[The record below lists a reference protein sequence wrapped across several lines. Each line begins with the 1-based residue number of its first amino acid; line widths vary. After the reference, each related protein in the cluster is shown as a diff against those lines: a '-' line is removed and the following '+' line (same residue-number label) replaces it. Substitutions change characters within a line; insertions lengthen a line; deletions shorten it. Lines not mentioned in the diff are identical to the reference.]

1 MWNNHMAS
9 PAPSP
14 APESSPPNAQ
24 LIALRALS
32 LPHRLAE
39 CLRASEPA
47 AKVAC
52 VHALQADWLAGAL
65 DPTVGAERVPI
76 NRPGHPDK
84 PALIPPQNVPRRRA
98 DTLPGRAAL
107 IHALAHFEFNA
118 INLALDA
125 AHRFAGMP
133 PAYYADWLRVADEEA
148 THFDLLNTHL
158 ASLGYAYGDFPAHN
172 GLWDMALKTAHDPLV
187 RMALVP
193 RVLEARG
200 LDATPLIADKLRAAN
215 DLRMVEVLAVIER
228 DEIGHVAIGS
238 RWFGWLC
245 AARGLAPEST
255 FRQLLVEYDAPP
267 LKPPFNLAARRAAGF
282 SEPELDWLSGL

>member
-1 MWNNHMAS
+1 MGG
-9 PAPSP
+9 PAL
-14 APESSPPNAQ
+14 A
-24 LIALRALS
+24 S
-32 LPHRLAE
+32 LPGRLAD

-47 AKVAC
+47 AKIAC
-52 VHALQADWLAGAL
+52 VHGLQADWLAGRVDAES
-65 DPTVGAERVPI
+65 DVARAPIDQPGRPARPERVSP
-76 NRPGHPDK
+76 H
-84 PALIPPQNVPRRRA
+84 QVPRRRA
-98 DTLPGRAAL
+98 DTVAGRAAL
-107 IHALAHFEFNA
+107 VHALAHIEFNA

-133 PAYYADWLRVADEEA
+133 AAYYADWLRVADEEA
-148 THFDLLNTHL
+148 LHFDLLNTHL
-158 ASLGYAYGDFPAHN
+158 VTLGHGYGDFTAHD

-200 LDATPLIADKLRAAN
+200 LDATPLIVDKLKAAN
-215 DLRMVEVLAVIER
+215 DTRMVEILAVIER

-238 RWFGWLC
+238 HWFGWLC
-245 AARGLAPEST
+245 SARGVEPDAT

-282 SEPELDWLSGL
+282 SESELTWLSGL

>member
-1 MWNNHMAS
+1 
-9 PAPSP
+9 
-14 APESSPPNAQ
+14 
-24 LIALRALS
+24 
-32 LPHRLAE
+32 
-39 CLRASEPA
+39 
-47 AKVAC
+47 
-52 VHALQADWLAGAL
+52 VHALQADWRAGRVDLATEA
-65 DPTVGAERVPI
+65 PRVPI
-76 NRPGHPDK
+76 DQPGRPEK
-84 PALIPPQNVPRRRA
+84 PGLIPPQQVPRRRA

-107 IHALAHFEFNA
+107 VHALAHIEFNA

-133 PAYYADWLRVADEEA
+133 PAYYADWLAVADEEA
-148 THFDLLNTHL
+148 QHFEMLNAHL
-158 ASLGYAYGDFPAHN
+158 ATLGFAYGDFPAHS

-200 LDATPLIADKLRAAN
+200 LDATPLIVDKLKAAK
-215 DLRMVEVLAVIER
+215 DTRMVEILAIIER

-245 AARGLAPEST
+245 AARGVQPEAT
-255 FRQLLVEYDAPP
+255 FRQLLVDYDAPP
-267 LKPPFNLAARRAAGF
+267 LKPPFNLAARRQAGF

>member
-1 MWNNHMAS
+1 VGG
-9 PAPSP
+9 P
-14 APESSPPNAQ
+14 
-24 LIALRALS
+24 ALS
-32 LPHRLAE
+32 ALPLRLAG
-39 CLRASEPA
+39 CLHACEPA

-52 VHALQADWLAGAL
+52 VHALQADWLAGRIAP
-65 DPTVGAERVPI
+65 DREAERVPI
-76 NRPGHPDK
+76 DQPGQPEK

-107 IHALAHFEFNA
+107 IHALAHIEFNA

-133 PAYYADWLRVADEEA
+133 LAYYADWIKVADEEA
-148 THFDLLNTHL
+148 LHFELLSTHL
-158 ASLGYAYGDFPAHN
+158 GTLGVAYGDFPAHN

-200 LDATPLIADKLRAAN
+200 LDATPLIVDKLKATN
-215 DLRMVEVLAVIER
+215 DLRMIGILAIIER

-238 RWFGWLC
+238 HWFGWLC
-245 AARGLAPEST
+245 AARGLASETT

-282 SEPELDWLSGL
+282 SEAELDWLSGL